1 MGRKNSD
8 KGRVLDGKL
17 HEKPAKRVNN
27 VLVCASERGG
37 LSSIYTNMQAE
48 SICTN
53 DIEDLDGDTLIPV
66 EILSCDV
73 SQRSRSQDALSIVEL
88 GKQLL
93 LSAKNG
99 DTETVRELMCRGAP
113 FTTDCLGTSALHLAA
128 QNNHTETA
136 EVLLRAGIS
145 RDART
150 KVDRTPLHMA
160 AYEGHHQMAQ
170 LLLSYGAD
178 VDSKDMLKM
187 TPLHW
192 AVEREHVEVMHVLLE
207 HGADANATSKFDKT
221 PISLALEHDRLDL
234 VDILQ
239 QEREIIGIQAQ
250 QQNQASSAELE
261 VATHN
266 LIQLEA
272 ETETAEEEQHKLE
285 LSQQQSQSKR
295 KLTQVPVTKKPR
307 MILQQIHVPPST
319 EIETEKEIK
328 DTEEM
333 NTNNISNNK
342 KRKDVTTMSAV
353 NKQFRLLEAH
363 GITMIPMDDDASIV
377 ENAMESG
384 RTVVLTEA
392 GKLALNLTRGSPLGM
407 KRLQV
412 TSRRGT
418 PRKVIA
424 IRADQILNQNTP
436 NITSRGPNILKRSSA
451 DNKAGKL
458 FISSL
463 PTTMTVPTLT
473 QSQFTTASENKVVT
487 SPPKIT
493 EPIILQLDDDI
504 EEVIEEDNVD
514 NNEPVMDI
522 AVLNRQLA
530 EARRQAAEYRKQLQ
544 KKEEEAEKYKQQ
556 LKNITA
562 QRTAKQL

>member
-1 MGRKNSD
+1 
-8 KGRVLDGKL
+8 
-17 HEKPAKRVNN
+17 
-27 VLVCASERGG
+27 
-37 LSSIYTNMQAE
+37 MQAE

-53 DIEDLDGDTLIPV
+53 DIEGLDSDTLIPV

-73 SQRSRSQDALSIVEL
+73 SHRTRSQDALSIVEL

-93 LSAKNG
+93 FSAKYG
-99 DTETVRELMCRGAP
+99 DTDSVRDLMCRGAP
-113 FTTDCLGTSALHLAA
+113 FTTDWLGTSALHFAA

-160 AYEGHHQMAQ
+160 AYEGHHQMTQ
-170 LLLSYGAD
+170 LLLNYGAD
-178 VDSKDMLKM
+178 VDSRDMLKM

-239 QEREIIGIQAQ
+239 QEREIVGIRAH
-250 QQNQASSAELE
+250 QQNQANSAELE

-266 LIQLEA
+266 LIQLES
-272 ETETAEEEQHKLE
+272 EREEEQHKFE
-285 LSQQQSQSKR
+285 LPQHDSQQK
-295 KLTQVPVTKKPR
+295 KKITQVQMGKKPR
-307 MILQQIHVPPST
+307 MIFQQIHVGPNVDVDR
-319 EIETEKEIK
+319 EKEIEGVGEIT
-328 DTEEM
+328 D
-333 NTNNISNNK
+333 TNNINNSK
-342 KRKDVTTMSAV
+342 KRKDITTIGGI
-353 NKQFRLLEAH
+353 NKKFRLLEAH
-363 GITMIPMDDDASIV
+363 GITMIPVDNDSSIV

-392 GKLALNLTRGSPLGM
+392 GKLALNLTRNSSIGM
-407 KRLQV
+407 KRLHV
-412 TSRRGT
+412 AGKKGS

-424 IRADQILNQNTP
+424 IRADQILSHNTP
-436 NITSRGPNILKRSSA
+436 TLTSRGPNILKRSSV

-458 FISSL
+458 FISSISN
-463 PTTMTVPTLT
+463 TTPVSTLT
-473 QSQFTTASENKVVT
+473 QSKNLISPSESKIIN
-487 SPPKIT
+487 SPSKMT

-504 EEVIEEDNVD
+504 EEIIEDD
-514 NNEPVMDI
+514 PTHDNEPVMDI
-522 AVLNRQLA
+522 ALLNRQLA
-530 EARRQAAEYRKQLQ
+530 EARRQAAEYRKRLQ
-544 KKEEEAEKYKQQ
+544 KKEEEAEIYKQQ
-556 LKNITA
+556 LKTITA
-562 QRTAKQL
+562 QRASK

>member
-1 MGRKNSD
+1 
-8 KGRVLDGKL
+8 
-17 HEKPAKRVNN
+17 
-27 VLVCASERGG
+27 
-37 LSSIYTNMQAE
+37 MQAE

-53 DIEDLDGDTLIPV
+53 DIEGLDSDTLIPV

-73 SQRSRSQDALSIVEL
+73 SHRSRSQDALSIVEL

-93 LSAKNG
+93 FSSKYG
-99 DTETVRELMCRGAP
+99 DTDTVRDLMCRGAP
-113 FTTDCLGTSALHLAA
+113 FTTDWLGTSALHFAA

-170 LLLSYGAD
+170 LLLNYGAD
-178 VDSKDMLKM
+178 VDSRDMLKM

-207 HGADANATSKFDKT
+207 YGADANATSKFDKT

-239 QEREIIGIQAQ
+239 QEREIVGVKAH
-250 QQNQASSAELE
+250 QQNQVNSAELE

-266 LIQLEA
+266 LIQLE
-272 ETETAEEEQHKLE
+272 TEREEEQQKFE
-285 LSQQQSQSKR
+285 LLQQQPQPRR
-295 KLTQVPVTKKPR
+295 KIAQVQMGKKPR
-307 MILQQIHVPPST
+307 MIFQQIH
-319 EIETEKEIK
+319 IGADQEKEVEGI
-328 DTEEM
+328 DEITHA
-333 NTNNISNNK
+333 NNINNSK
-342 KRKDVTTMSAV
+342 KRKDVTAVGGV

-363 GITMIPMDDDASIV
+363 GITMIPVDNDSSIV

-392 GKLALNLTRGSPLGM
+392 GKLALNLTRNSPLGV

-412 TSRRGT
+412 TGKKGT

-424 IRADQILNQNTP
+424 IRADQILNHSTP
-436 NITSRGPNILKRSSA
+436 TLTSRGPNILKRSSV

-458 FISSL
+458 FISSISN
-463 PTTMTVPTLT
+463 TTPVSTLT
-473 QSQFTTASENKVVT
+473 QSKNVVSSSENKIIS
-487 SPPKIT
+487 SPTKIT
-493 EPIILQLDDDI
+493 EPIILQFDDDI
-504 EEVIEEDNVD
+504 EEITDNNATD

-530 EARRQAAEYRKQLQ
+530 EARRQAAEYRKRLQ
-544 KKEEEAEKYKQQ
+544 KKEEEAEIYKQQ

-562 QRTAKQL
+562 QRATK

>member
-1 MGRKNSD
+1 
-8 KGRVLDGKL
+8 
-17 HEKPAKRVNN
+17 
-27 VLVCASERGG
+27 
-37 LSSIYTNMQAE
+37 MQAE

-53 DIEDLDGDTLIPV
+53 DIEGLDSDTLIPV

-73 SQRSRSQDALSIVEL
+73 SHRTRSQDALSIVEL

-93 LSAKNG
+93 FNAKYG
-99 DTETVRELMCRGAP
+99 DTDTVRDLMCRGAP
-113 FTTDCLGTSALHLAA
+113 FTTDWLGTSALHFAA

-170 LLLSYGAD
+170 LLLNYGAD
-178 VDSKDMLKM
+178 VDSRDMLKM

-192 AVEREHVEVMHVLLE
+192 AVEREHVEVMQVLLE

-239 QEREIIGIQAQ
+239 QERQIIGVRAHQQSQA
-250 QQNQASSAELE
+250 NSAELE

-266 LIQLEA
+266 LIQLE
-272 ETETAEEEQHKLE
+272 TEREEEQKFE
-285 LSQQQSQSKR
+285 LPQQQSQPRR
-295 KLTQVPVTKKPR
+295 KITQVQVGKKPR
-307 MILQQIHVPPST
+307 MIFQQIHVAPNT
-319 EIETEKEIK
+319 DIETEKEM
-328 DTEEM
+328 EEIDEI
-333 NTNNISNNK
+333 NNANNISNSK
-342 KRKDVTTMSAV
+342 KRKDVAGTV
-353 NKQFRLLEAH
+353 GGINKQFRLLEAH
-363 GITMIPMDDDASIV
+363 GITMIPVDDDSSIV

-384 RTVVLTEA
+384 RTVVVTEA
-392 GKLALNLTRGSPLGM
+392 GKLALNLTRNSSLGM
-407 KRLQV
+407 KRIQV
-412 TSRRGT
+412 TGKKGT

-424 IRADQILNQNTP
+424 IRADQILSHNPPTL
-436 NITSRGPNILKRSSA
+436 TSRGPNILKRSSV

-458 FISSL
+458 FISSISN
-463 PTTMTVPTLT
+463 TTPVSTLT
-473 QSQFTTASENKVVT
+473 QSKNIISSPENKLG
-487 SPPKIT
+487 SPTKIA

-504 EEVIEEDNVD
+504 EEITEEDAAD

-530 EARRQAAEYRKQLQ
+530 EARRQAAEYRKRLQ
-544 KKEEEAEKYKQQ
+544 KKEEEAEIYKQQ

-562 QRTAKQL
+562 QRASK

>member
-1 MGRKNSD
+1 
-8 KGRVLDGKL
+8 
-17 HEKPAKRVNN
+17 
-27 VLVCASERGG
+27 
-37 LSSIYTNMQAE
+37 MQAE

-53 DIEDLDGDTLIPV
+53 DIEGLDSDTLIPV

-73 SQRSRSQDALSIVEL
+73 SHRARSQDALSIVEL

-93 LSAKNG
+93 FSAKYG
-99 DTETVRELMCRGAP
+99 DTDSVRDLMCRGAP
-113 FTTDCLGTSALHLAA
+113 FTTDWLGTSALHFAA

-170 LLLSYGAD
+170 LLLNYGAD
-178 VDSKDMLKM
+178 VDSRDMLKM

-239 QEREIIGIQAQ
+239 QEREIVGARAH
-250 QQNQASSAELE
+250 QQNQVNSAELE

-266 LIQLEA
+266 LIQLESEREEA
-272 ETETAEEEQHKLE
+272 EQKFE
-285 LSQQQSQSKR
+285 LPQQESQQRR
-295 KLTQVPVTKKPR
+295 KITQVQMGKKPR
-307 MILQQIHVPPST
+307 MIFQQIHVGPNA
-319 EIETEKEIK
+319 EVAQEKEIENVEEVT
-328 DTEEM
+328 DTS
-333 NTNNISNNK
+333 NVNNNK
-342 KRKDVTTMSAV
+342 KRKDVTTVGGV

-363 GITMIPMDDDASIV
+363 GITMIPVDNDSSIV

-392 GKLALNLTRGSPLGM
+392 GKLALNLTRNTSIGM
-407 KRLQV
+407 KRLHV
-412 TSRRGT
+412 TGKKGP

-424 IRADQILNQNTP
+424 IRADQILNHNTP
-436 NITSRGPNILKRSSA
+436 TLPSRGPNILKRSSV

-458 FISSL
+458 YISSISN
-463 PTTMTVPTLT
+463 TSSVSTLT
-473 QSQFTTASENKVVT
+473 QSKNIISASENKIIN
-487 SPPKIT
+487 SPTKMT
-493 EPIILQLDDDI
+493 ESIILQLDDGI
-504 EEVIEEDNVD
+504 EEITEDDTTD

-530 EARRQAAEYRKQLQ
+530 EARRQAAEYRKRLQ
-544 KKEEEAEKYKQQ
+544 KKEEEAEIYKQQ

-562 QRTAKQL
+562 QRASK

>member
-1 MGRKNSD
+1 
-8 KGRVLDGKL
+8 
-17 HEKPAKRVNN
+17 
-27 VLVCASERGG
+27 
-37 LSSIYTNMQAE
+37 MQAE

-53 DIEDLDGDTLIPV
+53 DIEGLDTDTLIPV

-73 SQRSRSQDALSIVEL
+73 SHRARPQDALSIVEL

-93 LSAKNG
+93 FSAKYG
-99 DTETVRELMCRGAP
+99 DTDTVRDLMCRGAP
-113 FTTDCLGTSALHLAA
+113 FTTDWLGTSALHFAA

-170 LLLSYGAD
+170 LLLNYGAD
-178 VDSKDMLKM
+178 VDSRDMLKM

-239 QEREIIGIQAQ
+239 QEREIVGVRAH
-250 QQNQASSAELE
+250 QQNQVNSAELE

-266 LIQLEA
+266 LIQLE
-272 ETETAEEEQHKLE
+272 TEREEEQQKFE
-285 LSQQQSQSKR
+285 LSQQQSQQRR
-295 KLTQVPVTKKPR
+295 KITQVQMGKKPR
-307 MILQQIHVPPST
+307 MIFQQIHVGPN
-319 EIETEKEIK
+319 IETDQEKEIQNI
-328 DTEEM
+328 DEIT
-333 NTNNISNNK
+333 NANNINSSK
-342 KRKDVTTMSAV
+342 KRKDVTAV
-353 NKQFRLLEAH
+353 GGINKQFRLLEAH
-363 GITMIPMDDDASIV
+363 GITMIPVDNDSSIV

-392 GKLALNLTRGSPLGM
+392 GKLALNLTRNSPIGV

-412 TSRRGT
+412 TGKKGT
-418 PRKVIA
+418 SRKVIA
-424 IRADQILNQNTP
+424 IRADQILNHNTP
-436 NITSRGPNILKRSSA
+436 NFTPRGPNILKRSSM

-458 FISSL
+458 FISSISN
-463 PTTMTVPTLT
+463 TTSVSTLT
-473 QSQFTTASENKVVT
+473 QSKNIITSPENKIIS
-487 SPPKIT
+487 SPAKIA

-504 EEVIEEDNVD
+504 EEITEEDNTD

-530 EARRQAAEYRKQLQ
+530 EARRQAAEYRKRLQ
-544 KKEEEAEKYKQQ
+544 KKEEEAEIYKQQ

-562 QRTAKQL
+562 QRATK

>member
-1 MGRKNSD
+1 
-8 KGRVLDGKL
+8 
-17 HEKPAKRVNN
+17 
-27 VLVCASERGG
+27 
-37 LSSIYTNMQAE
+37 MQAE
-48 SICTN
+48 SICAN
-53 DIEDLDGDTLIPV
+53 DIEGLDEDTLIPV

-170 LLLSYGAD
+170 LLLNYGAD
-178 VDSKDMLKM
+178 VDSRDMLKM

-192 AVEREHVEVMHVLLE
+192 AVEREHIEVMHVLLE

-272 ETETAEEEQHKLE
+272 EAEAANEEQQKLE
-285 LSQQQSQSKR
+285 LAQQQSQSKR
-295 KLTQVPVTKKPR
+295 KSTQGNKKPR

-319 EIETEKEIK
+319 EMEPEKEMK
-328 DTEEM
+328 DTEEII
-333 NTNNISNNK
+333 NTNNVNNNK
-342 KRKDVTTMSAV
+342 KRKDVTTMSGV

-392 GKLALNLTRGSPLGM
+392 GKLALNLTRGSPLSM

-436 NITSRGPNILKRSSA
+436 SLTSRGPNILKRSSV

-463 PTTMTVPTLT
+463 STAVTVPTLT
-473 QSQFTTASENKVVT
+473 QSQYTTASENKIVT
-487 SPPKIT
+487 SSSKIT

-504 EEVIEEDNVD
+504 EEVIEEDNTD

-544 KKEEEAEKYKQQ
+544 KKEEEAEIYKQQ
-556 LKNITA
+556 LKNIA
-562 QRTAKQL
+562 SQRKSK

>member
-1 MGRKNSD
+1 
-8 KGRVLDGKL
+8 
-17 HEKPAKRVNN
+17 
-27 VLVCASERGG
+27 
-37 LSSIYTNMQAE
+37 MQAE

-53 DIEDLDGDTLIPV
+53 DIEGLDPDTLIPV

-73 SQRSRSQDALSIVEL
+73 SHRARSQDALSIVEL

-93 LSAKNG
+93 FSAKYG
-99 DTETVRELMCRGAP
+99 DTDNVRDLMCRGAP
-113 FTTDCLGTSALHLAA
+113 FTTDWLGTSALHFAA

-160 AYEGHHQMAQ
+160 AYEGHHQIAQ

-178 VDSKDMLKM
+178 VDSRDMLKM

-239 QEREIIGIQAQ
+239 QEREIVGVRAH
-250 QQNQASSAELE
+250 QQNQANSAELE

-266 LIQLEA
+266 LIHLES
-272 ETETAEEEQHKLE
+272 EKDEEDQKFE
-285 LSQQQSQSKR
+285 LLQQQ
-295 KLTQVPVTKKPR
+295 TQPRGKITHGKKSR
-307 MILQQIHVPPST
+307 MLFQQIHVGP
-319 EIETEKEIK
+319 
-328 DTEEM
+328 
-333 NTNNISNNK
+333 NTNDDQDKGIEDVDEIPNGNNTNSIK
-342 KRKDVTTMSAV
+342 KRKDVTAVGGV

-363 GITMIPMDDDASIV
+363 GITMIPVDNDSSIV

-392 GKLALNLTRGSPLGM
+392 GKLALNLTRNSSIGV
-407 KRLQV
+407 KRLQAAGKK
-412 TSRRGT
+412 S

-424 IRADQILNQNTP
+424 IRADQILNHTTP
-436 NITSRGPNILKRSSA
+436 MLPSRGPNILKRSSV

-458 FISSL
+458 FISSISN
-463 PTTMTVPTLT
+463 TTPVSTLT
-473 QSQFTTASENKVVT
+473 QSKNIVSSPESKVVGT
-487 SPPKIT
+487 PTKIT

-504 EEVIEEDNVD
+504 EEIIEDDNTD

-522 AVLNRQLA
+522 ALLNRQLA
-530 EARRQAAEYRKQLQ
+530 EARRQAAEYRKRLQ
-544 KKEEEAEKYKQQ
+544 KKEQEAEIYKQQ
-556 LKNITA
+556 LKTITA
-562 QRTAKQL
+562 QRSAK